1 MSHDMYL
8 KQEQMDRVVKDIYT
22 SVSEQAHLN
31 STLFILAGD
40 HGMNEKGNHGGCTPG
55 ETAAALLFA
64 SPSLP
69 AINQTR
75 LQAPIQPRGGRYLYY
90 DVVQQ
95 ADLVPTL
102 SGLLGLPT
110 PRKNVGVFIPAFLG
124 LWPEEEQLDVL
135 RGNEAQLK
143 RFHDLHSAEGAQKNP
158 SSGSGNNTVTDET
171 DTHRLLEVSI
181 SMPTWKM
188 V

>member
-1 MSHDMYL
+1 MFL

-22 SVSEQAHLN
+22 SVGEQVHLN

-75 LQAPIQPRGGRYLYY
+75 LQAPVHPRGGRYLYY

-110 PRKNVGVFIPAFLG
+110 PKKNVGVFIPAFLG
-124 LWPEEEQLDVL
+124 LWPEEERSEVL

-143 RFHDLHSAEGAQKNP
+143 RLHELHFLEGAQNP
-158 SSGSGNNTVTDET
+158 PLPGHGNNTFTDET
-171 DTHRLLEVSI
+171 DTRRLLEVSL
-181 SMPTWKM
+181 STSTR
-188 V
+188 